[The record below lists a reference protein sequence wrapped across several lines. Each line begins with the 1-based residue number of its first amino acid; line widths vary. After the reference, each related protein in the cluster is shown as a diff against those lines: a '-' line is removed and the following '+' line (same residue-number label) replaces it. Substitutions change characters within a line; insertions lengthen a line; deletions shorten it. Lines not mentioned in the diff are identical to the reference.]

1 VNVIVEE
8 LSDSYPQLNT
18 DESYTLKITDSTTEE
33 IIQLTAK
40 SVYGVLRGLES
51 LSQLVVFD
59 FDEQRYDIPS
69 TPIYIVDTPRFAH
82 RGMLLDTSRHFQPI
96 FFIQQSID
104 AISYAKYNVLH
115 WRVVDTQS
123 FPFESQI
130 SPLLWKGSYTK
141 QVIVQSAYYFKEP
154 LEYLF

>member
-1 VNVIVEE
+1 MVHLVKFEVANNGASKTLTLAFERYISLIFAHPVASSPTIGAIETILSTVVNVIVEE

-59 FDEQRYDIPS
+59 FDEQRYEIPS
-69 TPIYIVDTPRFAH
+69 TP
-82 RGMLLDTSRHFQPI
+82 RHAKICASGNAPGYFQ
-96 FFIQQSID
+96 
-104 AISYAKYNVLH
+104 AL
-115 WRVVDTQS
+115 
-123 FPFESQI
+123 
-130 SPLLWKGSYTK
+130 
-141 QVIVQSAYYFKEP
+141 SANIPHPTEH
-154 LEYLF
+154 